1 MTGPTPSDVVPF
13 DDWPSAARA
22 SLAFLHRTV
31 GLDVWM
37 VTELQE
43 PRQVVLHSHP
53 QEVVPPGAWVPWD
66 SSFCR
71 SMVSGVGPRV
81 ATVAAATPAYRDRTG
96 HVEWIAAYIGVP
108 LVARGGEVFGTLC
121 GVSSRAQPRSL
132 TRFRSSAHSR
142 LASSTETS
150 ARQKFGLDLGWRPC
164 GLSRTA
170 TTGTPCSVTRR
181 QALLRPATL
190 AAGVPRIVVSRS
202 EVRTT
207 S

>member
-1 MTGPTPSDVVPF
+1 MLALAVDDVVPF

-37 VTELQE
+37 VTELQDT
-43 PRQVVLHSHP
+43 RQVVLHSHP
-53 QEVVPPGAWVPWD
+53 REVIPPGAWVPWD

-71 SMVSGVGPRV
+71 SMVSGTGPRV

-108 LVARGGEVFGTLC
+108 LVTRDGEVFGTLC

-132 TRFRSSAHSR
+132 TRFLPMVEMTARMLSTLLSAPPDAQR
-142 LASSTETS
+142 EPVS
-150 ARQKFGLDLGWRPC
+150 ARASMRE
-164 GLSRTA
+164 
-170 TTGTPCSVTRR
+170 
-181 QALLRPATL
+181 PAT
-190 AAGVPRIVVSRS
+190 
-202 EVRTT
+202 
-207 S
+207 

>member
-1 MTGPTPSDVVPF
+1 MLALAVDDVVPF

-53 QEVVPPGAWVPWD
+53 QEIVPPGAWVPWD

-108 LVARGGEVFGTLC
+108 LVTREGEVFGTLC

-132 TRFRSSAHSR
+132 TRFLPLVEMTAR
-142 LASSTETS
+142 LLSTLLSEAPDAQREAVS
-150 ARQKFGLDLGWRPC
+150 ARAPMR
-164 GLSRTA
+164 A
-170 TTGTPCSVTRR
+170 
-181 QALLRPATL
+181 PAT
-190 AAGVPRIVVSRS
+190 
-202 EVRTT
+202 
-207 S
+207 